1 MVQYS
6 LPTYT
11 ERDRLEDGYLEL
23 EFQEPVNQYNDEVDR
38 ANEAL
43 TIIYGTWSEMDWRDD
58 QTCWVWLGKN
68 KQEG

>member
-43 TIIYGTWSEMDWRDD
+43 TIISGTWSEMDWRDD